1 VEDVISIWHTPF
13 EADSATNIL
22 FIRYH
27 DAPPL
32 FSSLERHF
40 HVTQGFLPVGGTPSI
55 MVVAPTTPR
64 DGADSLPEPSTVR
77 EPHRTAHHLLRHSV
91 HTK

>member
-1 VEDVISIWHTPF
+1 MVRSHVEDVISIWHTPF
-13 EADSATNIL
+13 EADSPTNIL

-55 MVVAPTTPR
+55 MVVAPPTPR
-64 DGADSLPEPSTVR
+64 EGKNALPDPETVR
-77 EPHRTAHHLLRHSV
+77 QSQRIILRG
-91 HTK
+91 